1 MPSIKQIASVAALLL
16 LAVGQSLA
24 QQSYPNKPIRFLL
37 PYPPG
42 GSTDIFSRI
51 VSQKLSE
58 SLGQQVLVENRPGG
72 NSIIGTDALAKAAP
86 DGYSIGLVATTYAIN
101 PSLFKL
107 PYDPAKDLIP
117 IIQAGFSSL
126 VLVVHPSVPVKTL
139 KEFLTYAKANPGKL
153 NYGTVGSGSITHLAS
168 ELFEDVAGID
178 TVNVPYKG
186 TAPMVTDLIGGQLH
200 YALDTPVTSIPH
212 LKSGKL
218 RGIAVAS
225 AKRSSAMPDI
235 PTMVEAGLPFEI
247 SAWLGI
253 MAPAGTPK
261 KIVGTLN
268 AEINKIL
275 QMPDVRE
282 RLAASALEPGGGAPE
297 QLAAVIKTDLARWPA
312 IVEKANVKVE

>member
-58 SLGQQVLVENRPGG
+58 RSGQQVLVENRPGG

-126 VLVVHPSVPVKTL
+126 VLVVHPSVPVTTL

-261 KIVGTLN
+261 EIVSKLN

-275 QMPDVRE
+275 LLPEVRE
-282 RLAASALEPGGGAPE
+282 RLAASALEPGGGDPE
-297 QLAAVIKTDLARWPA
+297 QLAAVIKADLARWPA
-312 IVEKANVKVE
+312 IVKKANVKVE

>member
-86 DGYSIGLVATTYAIN
+86 EGYSIGLVATSYAIN

-261 KIVGTLN
+261 EIVSKLN

-275 QMPDVRE
+275 LLPEVRE
-282 RLAASALEPGGGAPE
+282 RLAASALEPGGGDPE
-297 QLAAVIKTDLARWPA
+297 QLAAVIKADLARWPA
-312 IVEKANVKVE
+312 IVKKANVKVE

>member
-261 KIVGTLN
+261 EIVSKLN

-275 QMPDVRE
+275 LLPEVRE
-282 RLAASALEPGGGAPE
+282 RLAASALEPGGGDPE
-297 QLAAVIKTDLARWPA
+297 QLAAVIKADLARWPA
-312 IVEKANVKVE
+312 IVKKANVKVE

>member
-1 MPSIKQIASVAALLL
+1 MPSIKQIAAVAVLLL

-51 VSQKLSE
+51 VTQKLSE
-58 SLGQQVLVENRPGG
+58 SLGQQVVVENRPGG

-86 DGYSIGLVATTYAIN
+86 DGYTIGLVATTYAIN

-126 VLVVHPSVPVKTL
+126 VLVVHPSVPAKTL
-139 KEFLTYAKANPGKL
+139 KEFLAYAKANPGKL

-218 RGIAVAS
+218 RGVAVAS

-261 KIVGTLN
+261 EIVSKLN

-282 RLAASALEPGGGAPE
+282 RLAASALEPGGGDPE

-312 IVEKANVKVE
+312 IVKKANVKVE

>member
-1 MPSIKQIASVAALLL
+1 MPSIKRIAVVAVLLL

-24 QQSYPNKPIRFLL
+24 QPSYPNKPIRFLL
-37 PYPPG
+37 PYPSG
-42 GSTDIFSRI
+42 GSTDTFSRI
-51 VSQKLSE
+51 ITQKLSE
-58 SLGQQVLVENRPGG
+58 SLGQPVVVDNRPGG
-72 NSIIGTDALAKAAP
+72 NTIIGTDALAKAAP
-86 DGYSIGLVATTYAIN
+86 DGYTIGLVASTYAVN

-107 PYDPAKDLIP
+107 PYDPVKDLIP

-126 VLVVHPSVPVKTL
+126 VLVVHPSMPVKTL
-139 KEFLTYAKANPGKL
+139 KEFLAYAKANPGKL

-178 TVNVPYKG
+178 TVSVPYKG
-186 TAPMVTDLIGGQLH
+186 TALLVTDLIGGQLH

-225 AKRSSAMPDI
+225 AKRSSAMPDV

-253 MAPAGTPK
+253 LAPAGTPK
-261 KIVGTLN
+261 EIVSKLN

-282 RLAASALEPGGGAPE
+282 RLAASALEPGGGDSE
-297 QLAAVIKTDLARWPA
+297 QFAAIIKADLARWPA
-312 IVEKANVKVE
+312 IVKKANVKVE

>member
-1 MPSIKQIASVAALLL
+1 MPSIKQIASVAVLLL

-42 GSTDIFSRI
+42 GSTDTFSRI
-51 VSQKLSE
+51 VTQKLSE
-58 SLGQQVLVENRPGG
+58 SLGQQVVVENRPGG
-72 NSIIGTDALAKAAP
+72 NTIIGTDALAKAAP
-86 DGYSIGLVATTYAIN
+86 DGYTIGLVATTYAIN

-261 KIVGTLN
+261 EIVSKLN

-282 RLAASALEPGGGAPE
+282 RLAASALEPGGGDPE

-312 IVEKANVKVE
+312 IVKKANVKVE